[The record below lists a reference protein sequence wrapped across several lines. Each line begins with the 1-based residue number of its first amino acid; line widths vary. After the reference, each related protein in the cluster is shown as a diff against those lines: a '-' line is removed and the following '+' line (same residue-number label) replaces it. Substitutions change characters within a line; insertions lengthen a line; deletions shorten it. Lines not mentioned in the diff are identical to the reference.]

1 MSSEK
6 RTRSPRLLEAS
17 RFFMREGDVYD
28 TLRRLAR
35 RLDEERM
42 DYVVV
47 GGMALVEHGYRRT
60 TEDIDIVM
68 RPETLEAFRER
79 CVGRGYLPAFAGAKK
94 AFRDTESGV
103 RIEVLTTGGYPGD
116 GKPKPIAFPDPG
128 ERAVVGEEFRY
139 VPLETLI
146 ELKLAS
152 GLTAP
157 HRIQDLADVQSLI
170 HHAKLAR
177 DLAERLDP
185 SVRDEY
191 VRLWEIVQTIP
202 PPE

>member
-1 MSSEK
+1 MARTK
-6 RTRSPRLLEAS
+6 RTRSQGLLEVS
-17 RFFMREGDVYD
+17 RFFMREGDVYE

-35 RLDEERM
+35 RLDEEQL

-68 RPETLEAFRER
+68 RPETLEAFRQR
-79 CVGRGYLPAFAGAKK
+79 CVGRGYLPAFSGAKR

-103 RIEVLTTGGYPGD
+103 RIEVLTTGAFPGD
-116 GKPKPIAFPDPG
+116 GKPKSVSFPDPIQK
-128 ERAVVGEEFRY
+128 AIAGEEFRY

-152 GLTAP
+152 GLSAP
-157 HRIQDLADVQSLI
+157 HRLQDLADVQNLI
-170 HHAKLAR
+170 QHAKLSR
-177 DLAERLDP
+177 ELAQRLDP

>member
-1 MSSEK
+1 
-6 RTRSPRLLEAS
+6 
-17 RFFMREGDVYD
+17 MREGEVYD

-35 RLDEERM
+35 RLEEEHL

-68 RPETLEAFRER
+68 RPETLEVFRER
-79 CVGRGYLPAFAGAKK
+79 LVGRGYLPAFTGAKK

-116 GKPKPIAFPDPG
+116 GKPKPVAFPDPAKQAIAG
-128 ERAVVGEEFRY
+128 DEFHY

-152 GLTAP
+152 GLSAA
-157 HRIQDLADVQSLI
+157 HRLQDLADVQSLI
-170 HHAKLAR
+170 QHAKLPR

-191 VRLWEIVQTIP
+191 TRLWEIVQTIP

>member
-1 MSSEK
+1 MTRGK
-6 RTRSPRLLEAS
+6 RTRSHGLLEVS
-17 RFFMREGDVYD
+17 RFFMREGNVYD
-28 TLRRLAR
+28 AMRRLAR
-35 RLDEERM
+35 RLDEQHL

-47 GGMALVEHGYRRT
+47 GGMALVEHGYRRA

-79 CVGRGYLPAFAGAKK
+79 LLGRGYVPAFAGAKK

-103 RIEVLTTGGYPGD
+103 RIEVLTTGG
-116 GKPKPIAFPDPG
+116 FPDP
-128 ERAVVGEEFRY
+128 ATCAIDGEEFRY

-152 GLTAP
+152 GLSAA
-157 HRIQDLADVQSLI
+157 HRLQDLADVQNLI
-170 HHAKLAR
+170 QHAKLTR
-177 DLAERLDP
+177 ELAGRLDP

-191 VRLWEIVQTIP
+191 TRLWEIVQTIP